1 MLPVSFIPYLVKKL
15 APKLIEPL
23 AEQVANMFKLPQ
35 ILNYMEL
42 PNDADKRIDKLEV
55 QLKMVAED
63 QHPPVIDLE
72 EWEEV
77 KAVIKKIK
85 NKKAFKSLAK

>member
-23 AEQVANMFKLPQ
+23 AEQVANMFKLTQ
-35 ILNYMEL
+35 VLNYMEL
-42 PNDADKRIDKLEV
+42 PNDADKRIDKLEA
-55 QLKMVAED
+55 QMNMVAGD
-63 QHPPVIDLE
+63 QIDLE

>member
-1 MLPVSFIPYLVKKL
+1 
-15 APKLIEPL
+15 
-23 AEQVANMFKLPQ
+23 MFKLPQ
-35 ILNYMEL
+35 VLNYMEL

-63 QHPPVIDLE
+63 QHQPVIDLE

-85 NKKAFKSLAK
+85 NKKAYKSLGK